1 MRRRLSLTPIDGLL
15 LLMVLIWGGN
25 FTVVK
30 AALQHVPPL
39 AFNALRLLVASVVFL
54 GAIWWTGLPK
64 FTRREWARLVALGV
78 IGHFVYQMGFLGG
91 LARTTAS
98 NSSLILGC
106 SPIAVAFVSAVA
118 GHERVHRGQ
127 WLGVLLSVA
136 GIYLVVGTGARF
148 GGASLAGD
156 LLTFGAAWC
165 WAVYT
170 VGCRSLLTRYSP
182 LAITGLTLAV
192 GTVFY
197 VPVAGPE
204 LIRLDWGSV
213 PLWAWAAVVFSSFLA
228 LNVAYLIWY
237 TAVQR
242 IGNLRTSVYSNVT
255 PIVAMTVAA
264 VFLGE
269 RVTLA
274 KLAGAAAILGGVA
287 ATRVFTRSVAGPPAE
302 E

>member
-1 MRRRLSLTPIDGLL
+1 MRRRLPLTPIDVLL

-30 AALQHVPPL
+30 AALQYVPPL
-39 AFNALRLLVASVVFL
+39 AFNALRLLVASAVFL
-54 GAIWWTGLPK
+54 AAIAWTGVPRL
-64 FTRREWARLVALGV
+64 TGREWQRVALLGIV
-78 IGHFVYQMGFLGG
+78 GHFIYQMGFLGG
-91 LARTTAS
+91 LARTSAS

-106 SPIAVAFVSAVA
+106 SPVAVALVSAAA
-118 GHERVHRGQ
+118 GHERVSRGQ
-127 WLGVLLSVA
+127 WAGVLLSVA
-136 GIYLVVGTGARF
+136 GIYLVVGAGARF
-148 GGASLAGD
+148 GGASIVGD

-182 LAITGLTLAV
+182 LVVTGLTMTI
-192 GTVFY
+192 GTMLY
-197 VPVAGPE
+197 VPVAGSE
-204 LIRLDWGSV
+204 LARLEWARV
-213 PLWAWAAVVFSSFLA
+213 PLWAWTSLVFSSLLA

-237 TAVQR
+237 SAVQR

-255 PIVAMTVAA
+255 PVVAMSVAA
-264 VFLGE
+264 LFLGE
-269 RVTLA
+269 RITVA

-287 ATRVFTRSVAGPPAE
+287 ATRVFSKRLADPPAE